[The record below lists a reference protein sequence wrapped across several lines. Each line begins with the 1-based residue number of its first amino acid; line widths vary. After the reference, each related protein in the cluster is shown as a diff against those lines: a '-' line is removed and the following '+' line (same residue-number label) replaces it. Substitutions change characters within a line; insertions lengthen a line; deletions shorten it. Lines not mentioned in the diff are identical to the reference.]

1 MRDRVVGGR
10 FWGEFAFYMKIRST
24 KNGEKVNEAP
34 DIFGDKTIVTK
45 DIEKGRGGIV
55 LPCHS
60 VEEIL
65 STNTE

>member
-1 MRDRVVGGR
+1 
-10 FWGEFAFYMKIRST
+10 MKIRST
-24 KNGEKVNEAP
+24 KNGKKVNGAP
-34 DIFGDKTIVTK
+34 DIFGNKTMMTK

-60 VEEIL
+60 VEEIV

>member
-1 MRDRVVGGR
+1 
-10 FWGEFAFYMKIRST
+10 MKISST

-45 DIEKGRGGIV
+45 DIEKKGGGIV
-55 LPCHS
+55 LPCRS
-60 VEEIL
+60 VEEIV